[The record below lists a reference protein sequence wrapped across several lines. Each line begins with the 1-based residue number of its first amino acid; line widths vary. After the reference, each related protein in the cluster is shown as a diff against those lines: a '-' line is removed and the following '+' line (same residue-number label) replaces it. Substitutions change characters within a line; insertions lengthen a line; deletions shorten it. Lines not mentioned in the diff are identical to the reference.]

1 MGAPRRQGA
10 DGSSAV
16 PVLEA
21 AHIDA
26 YSNDHTQ
33 HVRNGTSLRSDVH
46 TLFGLDLLTVTAGF
60 LIAVGPELPG
70 AAYERY
76 CQQRL
81 RLPDDFGTAL

>member
-1 MGAPRRQGA
+1 MGP
-10 DGSSAV
+10 V
-16 PVLEA
+16 PSRFSKLRISTPTRTTTRSTLE
-21 AHIDA
+21 
-26 YSNDHTQ
+26 
-33 HVRNGTSLRSDVH
+33 NGTSLRSDFH
-46 TLFGLDLLTVTAGF
+46 TLFDLDLLTVTAGF